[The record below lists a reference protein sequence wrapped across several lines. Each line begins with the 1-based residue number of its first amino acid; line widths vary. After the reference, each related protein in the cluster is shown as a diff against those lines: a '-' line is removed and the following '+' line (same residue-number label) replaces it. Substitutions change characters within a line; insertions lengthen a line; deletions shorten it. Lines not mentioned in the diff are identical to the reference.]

1 MHYIDPG
8 FISYKLSLDASRLE
22 ELMRAGVLAVALV
35 LIGSADALAA
45 ERLTANEIKA
55 TFFNGQ
61 PFTATAAS
69 NAKFKM
75 TYTPDGKVTREP
87 LGKIGARG
95 EGTWKLDK
103 FGFCTIWTGQKA
115 LCSTVVPTGDKK
127 WSVVRGT
134 TTVATWSK

>member
-1 MHYIDPG
+1 MW
-8 FISYKLSLDASRLE
+8 E
-22 ELMRAGVLAVALV
+22 ELMRAGVFAAAFTLIAVA
-35 LIGSADALAA
+35 GAAAA

-55 TFFNGQ
+55 AFFNGQ

-87 LGKIGARG
+87 LGKIGAKG

-103 FGFCTIWTGQKA
+103 FGFCTTWAGQKA
-115 LCSTVVPTGDKK
+115 LCSTVVPTGDNK
-127 WSVVRGT
+127 WAVVRGT

>member
-1 MHYIDPG
+1 M
-8 FISYKLSLDASRLE
+8 LE
-22 ELMRAGVLAVALV
+22 ELMRAGVLAAVFI
-35 LIGSADALAA
+35 LIGSVSAMAA

-55 TFFNGQ
+55 TFFTGK

-87 LGKIGARG
+87 LGKIGAKG
-95 EGTWKLDK
+95 EGSWKLDK
-103 FGFCTIWTGQKA
+103 FGFCTTWTGQRA
-115 LCSTVVPTGDKK
+115 LCSTVVPTGDNK
-127 WSVVRGT
+127 WAVVRGT

>member
-1 MHYIDPG
+1 
-8 FISYKLSLDASRLE
+8 LE
-22 ELMRAGVLAVALV
+22 KLMRAEIVGIVFVLTGL
-35 LIGSADALAA
+35 SAASAA
-45 ERLTANEIKA
+45 ERLTANEIKT

-87 LGKIGARG
+87 LGKIGAKG

-103 FGFCTIWTGQKA
+103 FGFCTTWTGQRA
-115 LCSTVVPTGDKK
+115 LCSTVVPTGDNK